1 MAFFVQQDYS
11 NQQSQQPAST
21 ENLALKVLVIGKKMG
36 LTFQEMN
43 ELRLKDLF
51 LMADIYCGEEPPGV
65 REATQEDIDRLFGG

>member
-1 MAFFVQQDYS
+1 
-11 NQQSQQPAST
+11 
-21 ENLALKVLVIGKKMG
+21 
-36 LTFQEMN
+36 MN

>member
-1 MAFFVQQDYS
+1 MAFFVQQGHS
-11 NQQSQQPAST
+11 NQDNQQTST

-43 ELRLKDLF
+43 ELRLQDLF

-65 REATQEDIDRLFGG
+65 REATQEDIDRLYGR